1 MTTLALS
8 HPPRYLTDRF
18 QGTLA
23 RDLALVLAG
32 AAVITASALITIP
45 LPFTP
50 VPITLATLGVMG
62 VGASLGPVR
71 GASSAGVYLLL
82 GAVGAPI
89 FSDGQSGVML
99 PTFGY
104 VVGYVLAAFIAGQL
118 ARRRADRRP
127 VTTFALA
134 ALGTL
139 VLYLCGGAWLAVSLG
154 LDLRQ
159 TFLLGVAPFLL
170 GDALKALALT
180 VLLPSVW
187 AVTSRRE
194 AQDRRGQR

>member
-50 VPITLATLGVMG
+50 VPITLATLG
-62 VGASLGPVR
+62 
-71 GASSAGVYLLL
+71 
-82 GAVGAPI
+82 
-89 FSDGQSGVML
+89 
-99 PTFGY
+99 
-104 VVGYVLAAFIAGQL
+104 YVLAAFIAGQL

-127 VTTFALA
+127 VTTVALA

-180 VLLPSVW
+180 VLLPSV
-187 AVTSRRE
+187 
-194 AQDRRGQR
+194 

>member
-62 VGASLGPVR
+62 VGASLGPLR

-82 GAVGAPI
+82 GSVGAQI
-89 FSDGQSGVML
+89 FSEGQSGVHM
-99 PTFGY
+99 TTIVT
-104 VVGYVLAAFIAGQL
+104 VVV
-118 ARRRADRRP
+118 
-127 VTTFALA
+127 
-134 ALGTL
+134 
-139 VLYLCGGAWLAVSLG
+139 
-154 LDLRQ
+154 
-159 TFLLGVAPFLL
+159 
-170 GDALKALALT
+170 
-180 VLLPSVW
+180 
-187 AVTSRRE
+187 
-194 AQDRRGQR
+194 

>member
-1 MTTLALS
+1 PFRRLSMTTLALS

-32 AAVITASALITIP
+32 AAVITALALITIP

-50 VPITLATLGVMG
+50 VPITLATPGVMG

-71 GASSAGVYLLL
+71 GASSAGIDLLR

-89 FSDGQSGVML
+89 FSDVQAGVILPPSGY
-99 PTFGY
+99 G
-104 VVGYVLAAFIAGQL
+104 VGYVLGAFIAAQL

-127 VTTFALA
+127 VTPFALA

-154 LDLRQ
+154 HD
-159 TFLLGVAPFLL
+159 
-170 GDALKALALT
+170 
-180 VLLPSVW
+180 
-187 AVTSRRE
+187 
-194 AQDRRGQR
+194 

>member
-1 MTTLALS
+1 VVPWHPLAPLFPYTTLFRS
-8 HPPRYLTDRF
+8 
-18 QGTLA
+18 
-23 RDLALVLAG
+23 
-32 AAVITASALITIP
+32 
-45 LPFTP
+45 
-50 VPITLATLGVMG
+50 ITLATLGVMG
-62 VGASLGPVR
+62 VGASLGPLR

-194 AQDRRGQR
+194 AQDRRGQRR